1 VSLSDRLA
9 KLNLA
14 QRSTRF
20 KIGASIAVVIAAV
33 VAFTVW
39 WTITHAPDSAAA
51 QAPGQTSAQSAPQ
64 TATPDDQ
71 RAEHPAAPRPDA
83 EEESEAGAAVASEQE
98 LQSLRPRLDP
108 GDVLSAIGSRD
119 ATLGVAFG
127 VAAAAA
133 VALLVIW
140 LGAGLTYLAIAA
152 LTVALVGPLKLIPAT
167 SELGSMIAGV
177 AALAASF
184 TVFIETARVLLAPS
198 NPVFAVAR
206 TVVAEAVRMKI
217 SLVFI
222 LLLLGWLASLPWLLD
237 EAQPLRY
244 RVQTFLRNGA
254 AGAFWSLALLTMF
267 FSVATV
273 AFEQRDK
280 TIWATIVKPVA
291 AWQYILGKWLGVMAI
306 NAALLAVS
314 ATGIFLFTEYLRAQP
329 ANGEIAAYVNEDGTT
344 SPTTDR
350 LILEARVLTARVAA
364 GPDLPPISQEEVM
377 QRARERALAGIP
389 AGSDNEE
396 AIRATARNFIPNV
409 TERLEA
415 ARTAISPF
423 DDKTY
428 VFTGL
433 KRAKE
438 LGKPVT
444 FRYTVQSG
452 ANDPTEIV
460 AMLFVLTDH
469 PSGEA
474 IPVPIDAPLDIA
486 QSIDLKPN
494 VISDDGVLR
503 VQIYNGDPTRNLAN
517 PLTIRFPPGGLEALY
532 VAGGYEANFLR
543 ITTALWVKLG
553 FIAAAGVFAAT
564 FLSFPVAALFTFLVL
579 FAAETSGFLRGSLEI
594 YTSVDQEGN
603 TQPFR
608 LVIRAI
614 AIPITKIFAGY
625 RGLDSTDKLVD
636 GRLLSWSDFVVSAAV
651 IGALII
657 ALLGAAVGVF
667 RNRELAIY
675 SGH

>member
-1 VSLSDRLA
+1 VSFSDRLA

-20 KIGASIAVVIAAV
+20 KIGASVAVVLAAV
-33 VAFTVW
+33 VSFAVW
-39 WTITHAPDSAAA
+39 WTITHAPDQSPTREQTQAQAEAPPDVDAPGPSAPAEGSDATEERAAA
-51 QAPGQTSAQSAPQ
+51 ES
-64 TATPDDQ
+64 ATP
-71 RAEHPAAPRPDA
+71 
-83 EEESEAGAAVASEQE
+83 
-98 LQSLRPRLDP
+98 LRPRLDP
-108 GDVLSAIGSRD
+108 GAVMDAIGSRD

-127 VAAAAA
+127 VTAAAA

-152 LTVALVGPLKLIPAT
+152 ATAALVGPLKLLPAT
-167 SELGSMIAGV
+167 SELGSIIAGV

-184 TVFIETARVLLAPS
+184 TVFIETARVVLAPS
-198 NPVFAVAR
+198 HPVFAVAR

-254 AGAFWSLALLTMF
+254 SGAFWSLALLTMF

-280 TIWATIVKPVA
+280 TIWATVVKPVR
-291 AWQYILGKWLGVMAI
+291 AWHYILGKWLGVMAI

-329 ANGEIAAYVNEDGTT
+329 ARGEIAPYVSEDGSAEPT
-344 SPTTDR
+344 SDR
-350 LILEARVLTARVAA
+350 LILEARVLTARVAT
-364 GPDLPPISQEEVM
+364 GPNLPPVSEEAIFEDAR
-377 QRARERALAGIP
+377 QRALQTIP
-389 AGSDNEE
+389 AGADTD
-396 AIRATARNFIPNV
+396 AQIREVMRSFVESSAEQLR
-409 TERLEA
+409 A
-415 ARTAISPF
+415 ARTAIRPG

-428 VFTGL
+428 TFTGL
-433 KRAKE
+433 QEAKE
-438 LGKPVT
+438 LGRPVT
-444 FRYTVQSG
+444 LRYTVQAG
-452 ANDPTEIV
+452 ANDPTQLV

-469 PSGEA
+469 ESGELV
-474 IPVPIDAPLDIA
+474 PVPIDAPLDVA
-486 QSIDLKPN
+486 QSLDLKPN

-503 VQIYNGDPTRNLAN
+503 IQIFNGDPTRNRGN

-532 VAGGYEANFLR
+532 VAGGYESNFAR
-543 ITTALWVKLG
+543 VMTALWVKLG

-564 FLSFPVAALFTFLVL
+564 FLSFPVAALFAFLVL
-579 FAAETSGFLRGSLEI
+579 FAAETSGFLKGSLDI

-608 LVIRAI
+608 ILIRAI
-614 AIPITKIFAGY
+614 AIPISEIFTGY
-625 RGLDSTDKLVD
+625 RGLDSTEKLVD
-636 GRLLSWSDFVVSAAV
+636 GKLLSWSEFLGSAAV
-651 IGALII
+651 IGALIL
-657 ALLGAAVGVF
+657 ALLGGAVGVF